1 VDAPVG
7 EVVVTAA
14 RRASL
19 VLSSVS
25 LVLGVAGLVV
35 ARELAFTAARGEIIL
50 GLGVSFNLLGALLT
64 IALSLLAITGVLLG
78 NRAILLAAAG
88 GFAVAA
94 VQVLAQFG
102 RDTNW
107 LGTRGSNLSLFL
119 GLAVGLWS
127 LAWLDRHLAD

>member
-1 VDAPVG
+1 
-7 EVVVTAA
+7 VVVTAA

-19 VLSSVS
+19 VLSGVS
-25 LVLGVAGLVV
+25 LVLGLAGLVV

-64 IALSLLAITGVLLG
+64 IALSVVAITGALLG
-78 NRAILLAAAG
+78 NRAVLLSAAG
-88 GFAVAA
+88 GFAIAA

-107 LGTRGSNLSLFL
+107 LGSRGSNLSLFL
-119 GLAVGLWS
+119 ALAVGLWS
-127 LAWLDRHLAD
+127 LGWLDRHMAG

>member
-1 VDAPVG
+1 M
-7 EVVVTAA
+7 TAA

-50 GLGVSFNLLGALLT
+50 GRGVSFNLWGALLT

-78 NRAILLAAAG
+78 NRAVVLAAAG

-127 LAWLDRHLAD
+127 LAWLDRHVAD

>member
-1 VDAPVG
+1 VDASAA

-19 VLSSVS
+19 VLSGVS
-25 LVLGVAGLVV
+25 LVLGLAGLVV

-64 IALSLLAITGVLLG
+64 IALSVVAITGALLG
-78 NRAILLAAAG
+78 NRAVLLAAAG
-88 GFAVAA
+88 GFAIAA

-107 LGTRGSNLSLFL
+107 LGSRGSNLSLFL
-119 GLAVGLWS
+119 ALAVGLWS
-127 LAWLDRHLAD
+127 LAWLDRHMAG

>member
-1 VDAPVG
+1 
-7 EVVVTAA
+7 VVVTAA

-19 VLSSVS
+19 VLSGVS

-64 IALSLLAITGVLLG
+64 VALSLLAISGALLG
-78 NRAILLAAAG
+78 NRSVLQSAAG
-88 GFAVAA
+88 GFAVAT

-119 GLAVGLWS
+119 ALAVGLWS
-127 LAWLDRHLAD
+127 LAWLDRHTTD